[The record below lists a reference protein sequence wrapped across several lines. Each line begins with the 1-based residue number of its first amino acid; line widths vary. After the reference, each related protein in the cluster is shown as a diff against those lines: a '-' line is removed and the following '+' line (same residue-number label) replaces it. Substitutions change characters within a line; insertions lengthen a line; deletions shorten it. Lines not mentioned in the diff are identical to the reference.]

1 MAPLSEDGL
10 ARRRVSKKLQKRRR
24 EDHHPTME
32 LPDRLKDHGDDID
45 EDVLPPSQ
53 GPQMFMNMN
62 QSIFGLIAAAGS
74 NVDFND
80 RFEGQSSDEEDD
92 ADIGGKHKKIREKD
106 QIAQTTVLKKAPSEK
121 EKSEKGRRRLS
132 GQLLR
137 SLPQL
142 PRLATATRSKFRQSK
157 SSGLRPSESSAGG
170 EDEGEGEGEGENSS
184 SPIVDSYLPPLEV
197 TKTDREGRLAP
208 VMSRM
213 LEARAEMSS
222 RPSFD
227 LERLSGD
234 HRRGDGEESQPSR
247 LARQLKRIFEFDVAE
262 EVIEGIFLP
271 PV

>member
-1 MAPLSEDGL
+1 MAPVSTVSEDGV
-10 ARRRVSKKLQKRRR
+10 ARRRVSKKLQKKRR

-80 RFEGQSSDEEDD
+80 RFEGQSSDEDD
-92 ADIGGKHKKIREKD
+92 GDLGSKPRRPKEMET
-106 QIAQTTVLKKAPSEK
+106 IAQTTVLNKTTSDR
-121 EKSEKGRRRLS
+121 EKGEKHRRRLS

-142 PRLATATRSKFRQSK
+142 PRITSAARSKFKQSK
-157 SSGLRPSESSAGG
+157 SSGLRPSDSSVDA
-170 EDEGEGEGEGENSS
+170 DGEGEGENLSLPTDNS
-184 SPIVDSYLPPLEV
+184 RMPPLEV

-234 HRRGDGEESQPSR
+234 HRRGDGDEAQPSR
-247 LARQLKRIFEFDVAE
+247 LARQLKRIFEFDEPE
-262 EVIEGIFLP
+262 EVIDGIF
-271 PV
+271 